1 MLDSSFDITYSVYIN
16 YIGGAVMEDKS
27 ILNFV
32 ATKEFIEKI
41 DDYRFKHRFKTR
53 AEAIRFLIEWA
64 LKNNPKP

>member
-1 MLDSSFDITYSVYIN
+1 
-16 YIGGAVMEDKS
+16 MEDKT

-41 DDYRFKHRFKTR
+41 DDYRFKHRFNTR

-64 LKNNPKP
+64 LKQIPKP

>member
-1 MLDSSFDITYSVYIN
+1 
-16 YIGGAVMEDKS
+16 MEDKT

-64 LKNNPKP
+64 LKQNPKP